1 MPGMRRLIVNA
12 YQIETKWTPQP
23 FIMQHHVTP
32 SNTNIEYGWIW
43 KQLRNREKCWPEN
56 YLTGSS
62 LPMCQRSHCG
72 ICGTR
77 SLHWCHCGAQQ
88 TLLPRVVE
96 LHSHKQSTRTVC
108 ICMSNDQPES
118 TISNS
123 SSFMCCQIPETLRGF
138 RSILQ
143 MSSAS
148 QLQDD
153 VMRRCER
160 QGTPEGPLGSEWRI
174 NGRPG
179 RRRLLLHFRCT
190 SKVSLHLA
198 VSRPKMP
205 CMSSWIQILGART
218 LSLHCFAVSISF
230 HCFHTSTNYA
240 VHFGIGGVCGMSL
253 IS

>member
-1 MPGMRRLIVNA
+1 MSLQCPADTSSTCCWVALA
-12 YQIETKWTPQP
+12 QTKYSYC
-23 FIMQHHVTP
+23 V
-32 SNTNIEYGWIW
+32 
-43 KQLRNREKCWPEN
+43 
-56 YLTGSS
+56 YLYVK
-62 LPMCQRSHCG
+62 
-72 ICGTR
+72 
-77 SLHWCHCGAQQ
+77 W
-88 TLLPRVVE
+88 
-96 LHSHKQSTRTVC
+96 STR
-108 ICMSNDQPES
+108 I
-118 TISNS
+118 NS

-143 MSSAS
+143 MSFTKRNSAS

-160 QGTPEGPLGSEWRI
+160 QGTPGRPLGSEWRI

-218 LSLHCFAVSISF
+218 LSLHCFAVS
-230 HCFHTSTNYA
+230 TVSTHPLTMPYILG
-240 VHFGIGGVCGMSL
+240 FGEFVAWAW
-253 IS
+253 